1 MGAGPAGSKRPRGN
15 RSPSGTNLTLPCS
28 ALDNQFR
35 MSILERLEQME
46 RRMAE
51 MTGSQQHKP
60 GGGGG
65 SSGGGAGSGSGG
77 GQAQVPVRADGRL
90 SCCLTCSWLTRL
102 SVTAPSLGPVSSLG
116 RSAPRDC
123 AATLWGPCD
132 AKGALALGLLSR
144 SNPSLSPRPLS
155 LISERTAVTWWRG

>member
-1 MGAGPAGSKRPRGN
+1 MDATDLCEVSGPHHGGASWPGQTRATRLSRG
-15 RSPSGTNLTLPCS
+15 RALGRWSCRLVKATWQLLSFRHEPHPSFS

-77 GQAQVPVRADGRL
+77 GQAQVAGRAAAASRVVARAPGGRGRPSQPL
-90 SCCLTCSWLTRL
+90 LWAGVIPGRKCSSGLCCHTLG
-102 SVTAPSLGPVSSLG
+102 SV
-116 RSAPRDC
+116 
-123 AATLWGPCD
+123 
-132 AKGALALGLLSR
+132 
-144 SNPSLSPRPLS
+144 
-155 LISERTAVTWWRG
+155 